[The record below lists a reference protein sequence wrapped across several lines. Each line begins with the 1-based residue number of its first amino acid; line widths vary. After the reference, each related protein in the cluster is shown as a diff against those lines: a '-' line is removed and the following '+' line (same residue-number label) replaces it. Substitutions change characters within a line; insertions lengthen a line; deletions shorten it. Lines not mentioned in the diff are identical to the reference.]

1 MCEKLNICL
10 WLLTS
15 KLFIAW
21 EKNVPVSLIFIS
33 ELQFQASSPAN
44 EPWQISLCVHS
55 CKGLDALV
63 CLFHIHSYSAFS
75 FGFRWLPTKTSLSLP
90 TPTLSSQCK
99 TVWLMFPTVTLL
111 SESWPRRRRREWGTF
126 TSVMSWNKGT
136 HAQGLDAT
144 NIYPCKVGCTAY
156 RRHLILFVVFL

>member
-1 MCEKLNICL
+1 M
-10 WLLTS
+10 
-15 KLFIAW
+15 
-21 EKNVPVSLIFIS
+21 SLDRC
-33 ELQFQASSPAN
+33 
-44 EPWQISLCVHS
+44 LCVHS

-90 TPTLSSQCK
+90 TPTLSSECK

-126 TSVMSWNKGT
+126 TSVMSWDKGT
-136 HAQGLDAT
+136 HAQRLDAT
-144 NIYPCKVGCTAY
+144 NIYPWKVGCTYTGLLTDAIWFFLWFFCKNQLPWKGPGDFNL
-156 RRHLILFVVFL
+156 HLVRLDRYSLALGDSLT